1 MPTLRRD
8 RGNGWW
14 ARVMVNGR
22 QVACKMFPPG
32 KKGGP
37 EWRAA
42 KQWEEEQ
49 TRLAQTEQVIPTDLE
64 RLMSWGNEYLDHARR
79 TMSHKTHVEKQLVMR
94 DFFVF
99 CGKEAIR
106 SLGDINPA
114 KAYKFL
120 VGIMEAKE
128 AEALEARAE
137 KANPDAKPERKRGGV
152 IGNPANVANKYRKNM
167 LAAWAWGVDF
177 AEGFPQTVSP
187 FGKVKPF
194 AVEKKD
200 RYVPPEGDVIKV
212 LQKAKGQDLI
222 MLLTLYFTGARR
234 GEVFGLSWA
243 DVDLDAGKIRLT
255 DHKAGNGQQ
264 RVRWLQMHPELVKA
278 LSWWHQARPC
288 KVENVFMQ
296 VHCDG
301 SMGQPFRQRRH
312 FMKDLCAKAEVRPFG
327 FHAIRHKSAAI
338 TFETSGLNSAQVLM
352 GHYRAT
358 TTDTYVKSAGLYTD
372 QSAILAALGGS
383 GIGSAISELLER
395 RMPQEGEALEAFC
408 TQGYV
413 HSTVQ

>member
-14 ARVMVNGR
+14 ARVILNGR
-22 QVACKMFPPG
+22 QIACKMFPPG

-49 TRLAQTEQVIPTDLE
+49 TRLAQAEQVIPTDLE
-64 RLMSWGNEYLDHARR
+64 RLMSWGNEYLEHARR

-94 DFFVF
+94 DFFAF
-99 CGKEAIR
+99 CGNEQVCA
-106 SLGDINPA
+106 LEDITPA

-120 VGIMEAKE
+120 SGVMEKRE
-128 AEALEARAE
+128 AEAD
-137 KANPDAKPERKRGGV
+137 PDAKTERKRGGV
-152 IGNPANVANKYRKNM
+152 LGNPANVANKYRKNM
-167 LAAWAWGVDF
+167 LAAWTWGTDF
-177 AEGFPQTVSP
+177 VEGFPQMLSP
-187 FGKVKPF
+187 FGRVKPF
-194 AVEKKD
+194 PVEKQD

-212 LQKAKGQDLI
+212 LQKARGQDLI

-255 DHKAGNGQQ
+255 DHKAGNGQK

-278 LSWWHQARPC
+278 LSWWREARPC
-288 KVENVFMQ
+288 QVENVFMQ
-296 VHCDG
+296 THCDT
-301 SMGQPFRQRRH
+301 SMGEPFRQRRH
-312 FMKDLCAKAEVRPFG
+312 FMKDLCDKAKVRPFG

-338 TFETSGLNSAQVLM
+338 TFEASGLNSAQVLM

-358 TTDTYVKSAGLYTD
+358 TTDLYVKSAGLYSD
-372 QSAILAALGGS
+372 QSAILEALGGS
-383 GIGSAISELLER
+383 GIGSAITELLER
-395 RMPQEGEALEAFC
+395 EMPQEGEALEAFC